1 MVDTIK
7 NLLVGGDSLNRPT
20 HAVGRLVYT
29 VPVSPPT
36 RTLLRDITV
45 VNDHASQTEI
55 AAVGIGDT
63 QYLENLLYLKSVAPD
78 TTESYRGLWTMYPGE
93 SLYIQCKNYPAGN
106 PAYTS
111 TATGTSAAS
120 TTVTTGAWT
129 PVASTRYIIFV
140 ANTKTDAPDS
150 VSSWTHAGSAIFPV
164 SVGTVTSGSLGAIND
179 LRFTAYSV
187 TLPANN
193 GTTVATF
200 PAAQAQARMNI
211 VQITNCAV
219 GSTST
224 PYAWGAPM
232 AIGSTNFD
240 AAAPGAS
247 TSGMSLTAT
256 SPTSGIMV
264 VGQARSDMSA
274 SSTPPSGWTEL
285 SDNTGLTAFYPTALS
300 TTTAVIPVN
309 TWSTSTADL
318 RAVIAVECAP
328 NQTAIPRFT
337 VVGAEITD

>member
-7 NLLVGGDSLNRPT
+7 NLLVGGDSLNLPT

-111 TATGTSAAS
+111 AATATSAAS
-120 TTVTTGAWT
+120 TTVTAAAWT

-150 VSSWTHAGSAIFPV
+150 VSSWTHAGSPIDRK
-164 SVGTVTSGSLGAIND
+164 SVV
-179 LRFTAYSV
+179 
-187 TLPANN
+187 
-193 GTTVATF
+193 
-200 PAAQAQARMNI
+200 
-211 VQITNCAV
+211 
-219 GSTST
+219 
-224 PYAWGAPM
+224 
-232 AIGSTNFD
+232 
-240 AAAPGAS
+240 
-247 TSGMSLTAT
+247 
-256 SPTSGIMV
+256 
-264 VGQARSDMSA
+264 
-274 SSTPPSGWTEL
+274 
-285 SDNTGLTAFYPTALS
+285 
-300 TTTAVIPVN
+300 
-309 TWSTSTADL
+309 
-318 RAVIAVECAP
+318 
-328 NQTAIPRFT
+328 
-337 VVGAEITD
+337 